1 MRQPGHCYSSL
12 NSTIHH
18 RAQKRFAA
26 GKAANPGSQ
35 STGVFPPL
43 PDDMPATAGL
53 GLLAATRRS
62 RLCRTGQ
69 RRAGSQPGASASA
82 ARLADAVAGSPDAAG
97 PSFRRAS
104 GLLPGRPG
112 TCHRLACVRGRG
124 ADRRRR
130 SGPHRCRPHPL
141 AVRLARTG
149 CGTPAVPDSFS
160 PRRGWTKT
168 ADADRGEGGRVPAGV
183 PERCPA
189 RTAPPQGGT
198 GARVLPCNDRAIAG
212 CPHPL
217 SPRCRDSGYRVK
229 GKVPNGSVVAPAGN
243 GPAAR
248 SRWSSAVCR
257 RPDPLVRT
265 AAASARREPASTT
278 SFLAL
283 VTPV

>member
-26 GKAANPGSQ
+26 GNAANPGSQ

-69 RRAGSQPGASASA
+69 RRARSQPGASASA

-141 AVRLARTG
+141 ASPAGADRVRNTG
-149 CGTPAVPDSFS
+149 RPGFLQPAAWLDQDGGRG
-160 PRRGWTKT
+160 PRRQGTRPGRC
-168 ADADRGEGGRVPAGV
+168 AGEVPG
-183 PERCPA
+183 P
-189 RTAPPQGGT
+189 TAPPQGGT
-198 GARVLPCNDRAIAG
+198 GARVLTCNDRAIAG

>member
-1 MRQPGHCYSSL
+1 MTCPRQRGSGCLRQRDDHASAGRSVAGE
-12 NSTIHH
+12 I
-18 RAQKRFAA
+18 AA
-26 GKAANPGSQ
+26 GRLSLSGSPRRCR
-35 STGVFPPL
+35 SWFARRCWPVLPP
-43 PDDMPATAGL
+43 
-53 GLLAATRRS
+53 RVR
-62 RLCRTGQ
+62 
-69 RRAGSQPGASASA
+69 ASAWPARHLPSA
-82 ARLADAVAGSPDAAG
+82 GV
-97 PSFRRAS
+97 
-104 GLLPGRPG
+104 RPG
-112 TCHRLACVRGRG
+112 TGERTGGGGAVRIAAVRI
-124 ADRRRR
+124 RW
-130 SGPHRCRPHPL
+130 P
-141 AVRLARTG
+141 VRLARTG

-168 ADADRGEGGRVPAGV
+168 AEADRGDRGRVPAGV

-189 RTAPPQGGT
+189 RTAPPQGGA
-198 GARVLPCNDRAIAG
+198 GARVLTCNDRAIAG

>member
-1 MRQPGHCYSSL
+1 
-12 NSTIHH
+12 
-18 RAQKRFAA
+18 
-26 GKAANPGSQ
+26 
-35 STGVFPPL
+35 
-43 PDDMPATAGL
+43 MPATAGL

-69 RRAGSQPGASASA
+69 RRARSQPGASASA

-124 ADRRRR
+124 SGPEAAERSASLPSASAGQSGWRGPRAEHRPSRIPSARGVAGPRRRK
-130 SGPHRCRPHPL
+130 
-141 AVRLARTG
+141 RTAA
-149 CGTPAVPDSFS
+149 T
-160 PRRGWTKT
+160 
-168 ADADRGEGGRVPAGV
+168 GGRVPAGV

-189 RTAPPQGGT
+189 RTAPQQGGT
-198 GARVLPCNDRAIAG
+198 GARVLTCNDRAIAG

-217 SPRCRDSGYRVK
+217 SPQCRDSGYRVK